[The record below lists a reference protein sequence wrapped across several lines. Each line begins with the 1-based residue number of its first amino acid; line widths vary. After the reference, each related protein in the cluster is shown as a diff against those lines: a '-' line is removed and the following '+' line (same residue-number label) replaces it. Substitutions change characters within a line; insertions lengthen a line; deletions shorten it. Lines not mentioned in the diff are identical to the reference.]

1 MISLISQNLFAFV
14 LFIATVV
21 SGIAWGYDYKFER
34 PKRKARL
41 EESNANSKLS
51 SKERKALLEP
61 KNIVG
66 QVGSLFFILLVV
78 FLFRSFLYEPFR
90 IPSGSMLPTLQ
101 DGDFIAVSKW
111 EYGIKN
117 PLTNNVLF
125 KTTEPKRGDIIVF
138 KYPEDKNVDFIKRIV
153 GEPGDTIIYQDKH
166 LYVLKH
172 DAPEGSVP
180 ELISTKMVE
189 SVEDEVMGF
198 NETFDVFEESLYDG
212 ESHTIRVAPNA
223 PIMSRYYYV
232 QTGRPVGMWKVPE
245 NNYFVM
251 GDNRDNSKDSR
262 FWGFVPYENI
272 VGKTT
277 AIWLSFDFKRKSDSA
292 LPAWVPT
299 AVRFDRI
306 GGIK

>member
-41 EESNANSKLS
+41 EESNANCKLS
-51 SKERKALLEP
+51 SKERKALLES

-198 NETFDVFEESLYDG
+198 NETFDVFEESFYDG

>member
-1 MISLISQNLFAFV
+1 M
-14 LFIATVV
+14 
-21 SGIAWGYDYKFER
+21 
-34 PKRKARL
+34 
-41 EESNANSKLS
+41 
-51 SKERKALLEP
+51 
-61 KNIVG
+61 
-66 QVGSLFFILLVV
+66 
-78 FLFRSFLYEPFR
+78 
-90 IPSGSMLPTLQ
+90 
-101 DGDFIAVSKW
+101 
-111 EYGIKN
+111 
-117 PLTNNVLF
+117 
-125 KTTEPKRGDIIVF
+125 
-138 KYPEDKNVDFIKRIV
+138 
-153 GEPGDTIIYQDKH
+153 
-166 LYVLKH
+166 LKH

-198 NETFDVFEESLYDG
+198 NETFDVFEESFYDG

>member
-125 KTTEPKRGDIIVF
+125 KIHR
-138 KYPEDKNVDFIKRIV
+138 
-153 GEPGDTIIYQDKH
+153 
-166 LYVLKH
+166 
-172 DAPEGSVP
+172 A
-180 ELISTKMVE
+180 
-189 SVEDEVMGF
+189 
-198 NETFDVFEESLYDG
+198 
-212 ESHTIRVAPNA
+212 
-223 PIMSRYYYV
+223 
-232 QTGRPVGMWKVPE
+232 
-245 NNYFVM
+245 
-251 GDNRDNSKDSR
+251 
-262 FWGFVPYENI
+262 
-272 VGKTT
+272 
-277 AIWLSFDFKRKSDSA
+277 
-292 LPAWVPT
+292 
-299 AVRFDRI
+299 
-306 GGIK
+306 